1 MDVSSAFEV
10 VRAAEAAGADVSG
23 LVVELNEAVRFLVE
37 ARVLLADG
45 LVDEAVEAAG
55 LAVEVAGGV
64 RDEAGVLR
72 DAALARRE
80 ILFRGSVLGGIVG
93 IPVFLAFMWFVWQR
107 FRSYYARRLL
117 GLRPEVPGDA
127 EA

>member
-1 MDVSSAFEV
+1 AFSCGCGGVSGDSSVEAADCVAVAEVDVSSAFEV

-64 RDEAGVLR
+64 
-72 DAALARRE
+72 
-80 ILFRGSVLGGIVG
+80 
-93 IPVFLAFMWFVWQR
+93 
-107 FRSYYARRLL
+107 
-117 GLRPEVPGDA
+117 
-127 EA
+127 